1 MDDAALPTE
10 PRLGRA
16 LAALLQASGVIRS
29 AEWSAAAGVK
39 AGDAWKLAD
48 GLRALGVEVAGSAAE
63 GWRLA
68 GEADLALPEV
78 LESKIAGTIFAGG
91 VRHFAS
97 IGSTNVAAMQ
107 AGAQGWSA
115 SQEAAGD
122 QLQLPHSSKRSL
134 HGPPGAENQSQRP
147 RPTKRGL
154 NGAPGGSGNAALPAA
169 GAGSDDA
176 SLPAAGGR
184 AAAGAGVWLA
194 EEQTAGKGRA
204 GHGWES
210 RRGDGIYLS
219 ALLRPRLA
227 PAEVIILS
235 LAAGLAVAEAV
246 HEVTGLWSDL
256 RWPNDVMLGGR
267 KFCGILTEMNAE
279 VTRVRYVVVGMGLNV
294 NNAEFPP
301 ELASIATS
309 LRRETGRRVSRV
321 ELVAALLRAL
331 DREQA
336 ALQSTSAEGG
346 QTPGPDGAA
355 RSREAARAG
364 ILRRFERHSSYCCG
378 AAVTVEEDG
387 GYEGVTCGLDER
399 GFLRVETPDGVRTVL
414 SGGVRKR

>member
-1 MDDAALPTE
+1 MKIAMKDAAPQTE
-10 PRLGRA
+10 ARLGRA
-16 LAALLQASGVIRS
+16 LVALREACGVLSS
-29 AEWSAAAGVK
+29 AQWAAAAGVK
-39 AGDAWKLAD
+39 PGDAWRLAE
-48 GLRALGVEVAGSAAE
+48 GLRALGAEVDGSAAE

-68 GEADLALPEV
+68 GDADVALPEV

-91 VRHFAS
+91 VRHFAR
-97 IGSTNVAAMQ
+97 IGSTNAAAMQ
-107 AGAQGWSA
+107 AGAVGWAKAAEGSGQG
-115 SQEAAGD
+115 
-122 QLQLPHSSKRSL
+122 QLPHSSK
-134 HGPPGAENQSQRP
+134 G
-147 RPTKRGL
+147 GL
-154 NGAPGGSGNAALPAA
+154 NGPPAKEGLNGPPA
-169 GAGSDDA
+169 KEELNGP
-176 SLPAAGGR
+176 PAAGGE
-184 AAAGAGVWLA
+184 VWLA

-210 RRGDGIYLS
+210 RPRDGIYLS

-235 LAAGLAVAEAV
+235 LAAGLAVVEAV

-256 RWPNDVMLGGR
+256 RWPNDVMMGGR

-294 NNAEFPP
+294 NNEEFPP
-301 ELASIATS
+301 ELAPIATS
-309 LRRETGRRVSRV
+309 LCRETGSKVSRV

-336 ALQSTSAEGG
+336 ALA
-346 QTPGPDGAA
+346 DGTAGM
-355 RSREAARAG
+355 REAARAA
-364 ILRRFERHSSYCCG
+364 ILRRFERHSSHCCG

-387 GYEGVTCGLDER
+387 GYEGVTRGLDER
-399 GFLRVETPDGVRTVL
+399 GFLRVETEEGMRTVL

>member
-1 MDDAALPTE
+1 MDDATSQTE
-10 PRLGRA
+10 PCLGQALVALQRA
-16 LAALLQASGVIRS
+16 GGVMSS

-39 AGDAWKLAD
+39 AGDAWKLAN
-48 GLRALGVEVAGSAAE
+48 GLRALGVEVEGSAAE

-68 GEADLALPEV
+68 GEPDVALPEV
-78 LESKIAGTIFAGG
+78 LEPKISGTIFAGG
-91 VRHFAS
+91 VHHFAS

-107 AGAQGWSA
+107 AGAQRWAESVEDDTAKGRTG
-115 SQEAAGD
+115 SQLSRPTKG
-122 QLQLPHSSKRSL
+122 SL
-134 HGPPGAENQSQRP
+134 HGAPSSSRCTEPGQ
-147 RPTKRGL
+147 
-154 NGAPGGSGNAALPAA
+154 
-169 GAGSDDA
+169 
-176 SLPAAGGR
+176 
-184 AAAGAGVWLA
+184 VWLA

-210 RRGDGIYLS
+210 RPKDGIYLS

-235 LAAGLAVAEAV
+235 LAAGLAVVEAV

-267 KFCGILTEMNAE
+267 KFCGILTELNAE

-294 NNAEFPP
+294 NNEEFPL
-301 ELASIATS
+301 ELEAIATS
-309 LRRETGRRVSRV
+309 LRRETGQQVSRV
-321 ELVAALLRAL
+321 DLVAALLRAL

-336 ALQSTSAEGG
+336 ALQPTSAEGG
-346 QTPGPDGAA
+346 QMREAGGAA
-355 RSREAARAG
+355 DTKEAARER

-387 GYEGVTCGLDER
+387 GYEGVTRGLDER
-399 GFLRVETPDGVRTVL
+399 GFLRVETAEGVRTVL